1 MNRSE
6 KEGQVEQLR
15 NYIDAASLVVV
26 TRQVGLTV
34 EEVTNLRCRMR
45 EAGAEYKVFKNTL
58 ADIAVKGTKAEGIA
72 DMLKGPTAL
81 ALSKDPLAAAKAA
94 VTYANSNNKLQV
106 IGGTLDGKI
115 LSAAEVKA
123 LATLPSL
130 DELRAKLLGLLVAPA
145 TKIAVLLKE
154 PASMLARV
162 TLARSQQA

>member
-15 NYIDAASLVVV
+15 GHIDGASLVVV

-34 EEVTNLRCRMR
+34 QEVTSLRRAMR

-58 ADIAVKGTKAEGIA
+58 ADIAVKGTKAEGIS

-81 ALSKDPLAAAKAA
+81 ALSEDPLAAAKAA
-94 VTYANSNNKLQV
+94 VKFATDNKKLEV
-106 IGGTLDGKI
+106 IGGTLDGKT
-115 LSAAEVKA
+115 LSVAEVNA

-130 DELRAKLLGLLVAPA
+130 DELRAKLLGLISAPA
-145 TKIAVLLKE
+145 TKIAVLVKE
-154 PASMLARV
+154 PGTCLARV
-162 TLARSQQA
+162 TQARGQQ